1 MKEAAGT
8 IKSNTWKKDGKG
20 IVYRKDKG
28 FVRQDFHY
36 VDEKYEFSLEDLAIQ
51 GHTDSG
57 IITWDA

>member
-1 MKEAAGT
+1 M
-8 IKSNTWKKDGKG
+8 
-20 IVYRKDKG
+20 YRKDKG